1 MAQLIPLQRRVTF
14 LSYALLL
21 LIGSVVLL
29 GSLLLPRPSPH
40 ATLGGLELAAALLHA
55 GRATLTGCALVALF
69 SAVLGVGLGMLHL
82 WEAGPG
88 RALVQGLTDLT
99 TSLPTLVTVALL
111 MAGASSSPFWGFV
124 AGLGTLRALE
134 IAHELSATLSRLR
147 PAHVAHYAHNH
158 RLPFLVFARRYV
170 LPQATVPVLT
180 SIGLCF
186 PAVVGLE
193 ASFSFLGL
201 PGASEWNLGR
211 MLISGEPLARWLAL
225 VFITFTAGALFLV
238 LRSISQGDSS
248 KGTRTSHLP
257 GLAAR
262 EETSKS

>member
-1 MAQLIPLQRRVTF
+1 MAQLNPFQRKVTF

-29 GSLLLPRPSPH
+29 GSLLLDRPSPR
-40 ATLGGLELAAALLHA
+40 AALGGPELAAALLHA
-55 GRATLTGCALVALF
+55 GRATLTGCALVALL
-69 SAVLGVGLGMLHL
+69 SAVLGVGFGMLHL

-111 MAGASSSPFWGFV
+111 MAGAARSPFWGFV

-147 PAHVAHYAHNH
+147 PAHVADYDH

-211 MLISGEPLARWLAL
+211 MLISSEPLARWLAL
-225 VFITFTAGALFLV
+225 ALITFTAGALFLV

-248 KGTRTSHLP
+248 KGTRASHLP

-262 EETSKS
+262 EETSKSKA